1 VATTWFDVTTI
12 LAWRRPPTGV
22 VRVEAEVFKRLASQ
36 RRPDVKFCAYER
48 SARQYV
54 EHAADDVLAV
64 LERNS
69 TGKTTR
75 GSPSAAK
82 RFAEGATEFLKR
94 APLPVYRQFAAF
106 KKRST
111 PVLRNALH
119 QLRETNASLKALRHR
134 VATSPREAAQ
144 GATTIFQEADVLVSA
159 GLDWDFKDLDVLYQL
174 KRSIGFRVVLFC
186 YDLIPVLLPHAC
198 RTEVADAFPRY
209 FADVAWCA
217 DTVLCISKSSQRDFE
232 AFIQDIGAP
241 KPRTG
246 LVHLGSTLHTPDV
259 VGGVEHLVREPFI
272 LFVSTIE
279 RRKNHEVLYRALV
292 RLAEQGRPLPTLVF
306 VGMQGWG
313 VEDLM
318 NDLKRDPRVRSKIV
332 LLHHV
337 TDAELA
343 ALYRKARFTV
353 FPSLYEGWG
362 LPVAE
367 SLAHGRF
374 CLSSNTSSLPEVGG
388 ELVEYLDPWDV
399 NGWADRIAFYVEHP
413 EAVAKREQTIRE
425 CFTPTSWEETAKTV
439 LASALAL
446 NAAG

>member
-1 VATTWFDVTTI
+1 VATIWFDVTTI
-12 LAWRRPPTGV
+12 LMWRRPPTGV
-22 VRVEAEVFKRLASQ
+22 VRVEAEVFKRLAAQ
-36 RRPDVKFCAYER
+36 RRLDVKFCAYER
-48 SARQYV
+48 PARQYI
-54 EHAADDVLAV
+54 ECAADSVLAV
-64 LERNS
+64 LERNA
-69 TGKTTR
+69 TGTTTL
-75 GSPSAAK
+75 GAPSAAK
-82 RFAEGATEFLKR
+82 RFADGANQWLKR
-94 APLPVYRQFAAF
+94 APLPLYRQLAAV

-111 PVLRNALH
+111 PVLRQALH
-119 QLRETNASLKALRHR
+119 QLRQTNKSVKALRR
-134 VATSPREAAQ
+134 LMARSARGTAQ
-144 GATTIFQEADVLVSA
+144 GATTIFQKDDVLVSA

-198 RTEVADAFPRY
+198 RAEVADAFPRY

-232 AFIQDIGAP
+232 AFIEDIGAP
-241 KPRTG
+241 KPRTE
-246 LVHLGSTLHTPDV
+246 LVQLGSTLDTRDV
-259 VGGVEHLVREPFI
+259 IGSVEHLVREPFI

-306 VGMQGWG
+306 AGMHGWG
-313 VEDLM
+313 VDDLM

-332 LLHHV
+332 LLNHV

-343 ALYRKARFTV
+343 GLYRNTRFTV

-388 ELVEYLDPWDV
+388 EFVELLDPWDV
-399 NGWADRIAFYVEHP
+399 NGWAERMAFYIENP
-413 EAVAKREQTIRE
+413 EEVAKREQTIRQ
-425 CFTPTSWEETAKTV
+425 CFTPTPWETTAKTV
-439 LASALAL
+439 LESALSL
-446 NAAG
+446 AG

>member
-1 VATTWFDVTTI
+1 MATVWFDVTTI

-22 VRVEAEVFKRLASQ
+22 VRVEAEVFKQLALQ

-48 SARQYV
+48 ATRQYL
-54 EHAADDVLAV
+54 EHAAAEVLAV
-64 LERNS
+64 LVQNS
-69 TGKTTR
+69 TGKTIP
-75 GSPSAAK
+75 GAPSAAK
-82 RFAEGATEFLKR
+82 RFADGANQLLKR
-94 APLPVYRQFAAF
+94 APLPVYKQLAAL

-111 PVLRNALH
+111 PVLREALH
-119 QLRETNASLKALRHR
+119 QLRETNTSMKALRHR
-134 VATSPREAAQ
+134 VAGSPHESAQ
-144 GATTIFQEADVLVSA
+144 GTTTIFQNGDVLVSA

-174 KRSIGFRVVLFC
+174 KRSIGFRVVSFC

-232 AFIQDIGAP
+232 AFIQVIGAP

-246 LVHLGSTLHTPDV
+246 LVRLGSTLEAPDV
-259 VGGVEHLVREPFI
+259 VGNVEHLVRGPFI

-292 RLAEQGRPLPTLVF
+292 RLSEQARPLPTLVF
-306 VGMQGWG
+306 AGMQGWG
-313 VEDLM
+313 VDDLM
-318 NDLKRDPRVRSKIV
+318 NDVKRDPRVRSKVV
-332 LLHHV
+332 LLNHV
-337 TDAELA
+337 SDAELA
-343 ALYRKARFTV
+343 GLYQHARFTV

-388 ELVEYLDPWDV
+388 DLVEYLDPWDV
-399 NGWADRIAFYVEHP
+399 NGWAERISFYVEHP
-413 EAVAKREQTIRE
+413 EAVTKREQTIRE
-425 CFTPTSWEETAKTV
+425 GFSPTSWADTAKTV
-439 LASALAL
+439 LESALEL
-446 NAAG
+446 QG